1 MTLEFNTLRKISFH
15 VRIKEAT
22 KSLACK
28 SQVDNALAIADKKRV
43 KIAKLQMFDL
53 NCFNSRR
60 SFGNDGLLLN
70 NNLVI

>member
-1 MTLEFNTLRKISFH
+1 M
-15 VRIKEAT
+15 KEAA
-22 KSLACK
+22 KSRARK